1 LRLHHQRDHILIL
14 ASRTIR
20 NINKKLVS

>member
-1 LRLHHQRDHILIL
+1 L